1 MMNSTVEEG
10 KMKNIE
16 KNDLHRGTLHRKI
29 YTYSAHAAAP
39 QKKRASNN
47 NEKNYRN
54 YTVCC
59 ATQCTST
66 ELMQQQKQYQ
76 NC

>member
-1 MMNSTVEEG
+1 MNSTVEEG

-16 KNDLHRGTLHRKI
+16 KTTSIVEHCIEKL

-66 ELMQQQKQYQ
+66 ELMQQQKQ
-76 NC
+76 